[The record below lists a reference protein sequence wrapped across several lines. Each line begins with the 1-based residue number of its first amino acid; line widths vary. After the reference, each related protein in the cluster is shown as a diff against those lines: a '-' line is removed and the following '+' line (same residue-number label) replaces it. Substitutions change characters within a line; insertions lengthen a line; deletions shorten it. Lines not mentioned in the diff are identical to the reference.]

1 MGYLIIEDINEDNN
15 ISTTTKKKKKLQ
27 DHV

>member
-15 ISTTTKKKKKLQ
+15 ICTTTKKKKKLQ